1 MAVAESHM
9 LGEMRTVTVVQ
20 SINTSRWICHLESEY
35 GYSEKFAHKAVYIW
49 CDALGKGSMPT
60 AKPTAKSEDSVV
72 SPSSYSKT
80 MTSRSMKT
88 PKTNDAPVSTS
99 RPASAPQPSPVA
111 KTTDPY
117 HGQNKADFQIK
128 DGVLVK
134 YVGNQS
140 KVVIPD
146 NVTSIEEMAFMN
158 NDTLKEII
166 ITNGVVSVGNCAF
179 YNCSGLTHVFIP
191 NSVTSIGYCV
201 FDGCKQLKRITV
213 QEGNTRYYS
222 KGNCLID
229 KEHESSFKSAK
240 NAKEF
245 HALKEKQTID
255 GVRSVGKS
263 KETDN
268 SDTVSVCKKN
278 EGTRN
283 SPKSKN
289 ERKAKQPGRFIY
301 IASDNGPFVEYKLVQ
316 LDNDASKKR

>member
-1 MAVAESHM
+1 MKEIDLKSIITQYPESLDNPKMLKGIICDLYPQCPRGLVNAVMAVAES
-9 LGEMRTVTVVQ
+9 
-20 SINTSRWICHLESEY
+20 
-35 GYSEKFAHKAVYIW
+35 
-49 CDALGKGSMPT
+49 
-60 AKPTAKSEDSVV
+60 
-72 SPSSYSKT
+72 
-80 MTSRSMKT
+80 
-88 PKTNDAPVSTS
+88 
-99 RPASAPQPSPVA
+99 
-111 KTTDPY
+111 
-117 HGQNKADFQIK
+117 
-128 DGVLVK
+128 
-134 YVGNQS
+134 
-140 KVVIPD
+140 
-146 NVTSIEEMAFMN
+146 
-158 NDTLKEII
+158 
-166 ITNGVVSVGNCAF
+166 
-179 YNCSGLTHVFIP
+179 HVFIP